1 MAFDTIWDPAATSY
15 TLSSTVTKYK
25 SESYVVAAMRLPRCT
40 SILSNAL
47 NTIFTET
54 TIDTCNNR
62 VLVLWNSYTS
72 IPEKKV
78 IDYSILVSVNG
89 SAFIET
95 AKASSGETRYT
106 LENFSTDAE
115 YCFIVRA
122 NLEGAT
128 FSTSNKSCLSTRMQR
143 PPQWINADQAT
154 VNAENKISIS
164 FTVDPSSEI
173 IRFRLER
180 RSGTSGTFQE
190 IAQPSSKNGSV
201 LFTDNQAN
209 INTINYYRLSAMN
222 NCNIPVTVS
231 NLCSNIV
238 LTSERSGNDINLSW
252 NSYKKWLGIVSSYQL
267 FINTGKGFEETE
279 VIHATDTSIS
289 IRYQDIMYEVT
300 GSEICFYIRAS
311 EMSNPYNIN
320 GKSQSSGICI
330 FPTELITVP
339 NVFTPDNNLVN
350 DFFKPVLSFTPLDY
364 HLVISDRQGNILFET
379 RDFHAEWDGTQN
391 GKPQPQGVY
400 LWFLKVVTPSGK
412 SISKTGTVT
421 IIHNP

>member
-1 MAFDTIWDPAATSY
+1 MKKRYLNIIIALFCLWTYSAYSQINCITDPPSPPVLSSVSVQPQTGNTEIKWKLSASPDIAAYVLYYYSNGDGMAFDTIWDPAATSY

-143 PPQWINADQAT
+143 PPQWIKLQ
-154 VNAENKISIS
+154 
-164 FTVDPSSEI
+164 
-173 IRFRLER
+173 
-180 RSGTSGTFQE
+180 
-190 IAQPSSKNGSV
+190 
-201 LFTDNQAN
+201 
-209 INTINYYRLSAMN
+209 
-222 NCNIPVTVS
+222 
-231 NLCSNIV
+231 
-238 LTSERSGNDINLSW
+238 
-252 NSYKKWLGIVSSYQL
+252 
-267 FINTGKGFEETE
+267 
-279 VIHATDTSIS
+279 
-289 IRYQDIMYEVT
+289 
-300 GSEICFYIRAS
+300 
-311 EMSNPYNIN
+311 
-320 GKSQSSGICI
+320 
-330 FPTELITVP
+330 
-339 NVFTPDNNLVN
+339 
-350 DFFKPVLSFTPLDY
+350 
-364 HLVISDRQGNILFET
+364 
-379 RDFHAEWDGTQN
+379 
-391 GKPQPQGVY
+391 
-400 LWFLKVVTPSGK
+400 
-412 SISKTGTVT
+412 
-421 IIHNP
+421 